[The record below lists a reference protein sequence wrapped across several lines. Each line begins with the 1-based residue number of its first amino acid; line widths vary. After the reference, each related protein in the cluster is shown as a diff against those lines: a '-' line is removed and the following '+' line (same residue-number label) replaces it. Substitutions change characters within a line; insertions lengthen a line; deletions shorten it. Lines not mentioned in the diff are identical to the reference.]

1 MLGEKE
7 TNDAN
12 DANVARYHP
21 GWILCRSTCPDN
33 CAGLPR
39 SALWAKLGADH
50 GVVAGD
56 LAGGDSAVGQ
66 HGRLLLWPSAL
77 GVLGEV
83 PLRRRTTTHRG
94 RRRSWPCFLLRPCGN
109 SATAPVSVAQPERSR
124 R

>member
-21 GWILCRSTCPDN
+21 GWILCRSTGPDH

-39 SALWAKLGADH
+39 AALWARLGADH

-56 LAGGDSAVGQ
+56 LAGGDAAVGQ
-66 HGRLLLWPSAL
+66 HRRLLLWQSAL
-77 GVLGEV
+77 GV
-83 PLRRRTTTHRG
+83 PRDPPPRRG
-94 RRRSWPCFLLRPCGN
+94 RSVWGHRSAGDRR
-109 SATAPVSVAQPERSR
+109 ATPAVR
-124 R
+124 